1 VTTRPV
7 GAPVRE
13 SAAVSGRART
23 RTPTGPQSARSRED
37 PAAAY
42 TAARLYYG
50 DDLSQQEVAERLN
63 VSRSTVSRLLQ
74 LARDTGIVRIEVRP
88 PSPSAELSAELAQA
102 LELRSAVVVPAPARG
117 GGVQALVTPALA
129 ELSALRLA
137 PGSVLTTSS
146 GEALWHIAQTQ
157 RFPDLRG
164 VRLVPA
170 VGGMDEVEIRFQPN
184 EIARRIADAS
194 GADVSFLHVPV
205 LPSATLRRSIMAD
218 PEIAA
223 RLALWDR
230 LDAALV
236 GIGAAP
242 EQLVTG
248 PSHIMAERA
257 ALSSAVGNVASRHF
271 DLDGRPVEFAD
282 EARMLVVTRAQ
293 LKACGTVIAIAAGPI
308 KVPSIIGAARA
319 GLIDVLVTD
328 APTAS
333 RVIERL
339 SAPRSASP

>member
-1 VTTRPV
+1 VRTRPA
-7 GAPVRE
+7 GDPVRQ
-13 SAAVSGRART
+13 SALVSGRGRT
-23 RTPTGPQSARSRED
+23 RTPAGSPGARTRED

-74 LARDTGIVRIEVRP
+74 LARETGIVRIEVRP
-88 PSPSAELSAELAQA
+88 PSPSAELSAELAAA
-102 LELRSAVVVPAPARG
+102 LSLRSAVVVAAPPRG
-117 GGVQALVTPALA
+117 GGVHALVAPALA
-129 ELSALRLA
+129 ELAALRLG

-146 GEALWHIAQTQ
+146 GEALWHLAQTQ

-194 GADVSFLHVPV
+194 RAEVSFLHVPV
-205 LPSATLRRSIMAD
+205 LPSTTLRRSIMAD

-242 EQLVTG
+242 EQLETG
-248 PSHIMAERA
+248 PSHIMAARA
-257 ALSSAVGNVASRHF
+257 TLASAVGNVASRHF
-271 DLDGRPVEFAD
+271 DLEGAPVEFPD
-282 EARMLVVTRAQ
+282 EARMLVVSRDQ
-293 LKACGTVIAIAAGPI
+293 LKACGTVIGIAAGPV
-308 KVPSIIGAARA
+308 KVVSIIGAARA

-333 RVIERL
+333 GVLERL
-339 SAPRSASP
+339 AA

>member
-1 VTTRPV
+1 VTRRPA
-7 GAPVRE
+7 GHPVRE
-13 SAAVSGRART
+13 SALVSGRGRT
-23 RTPTGPQSARSRED
+23 RTPAGPPAARSRED

-74 LARDTGIVRIEVRP
+74 LARETGIVRIEVRP
-88 PSPSAELSAELAQA
+88 PSPSAELSAGLAEA

-146 GEALWHIAQTQ
+146 GEALWHIARTQ
-157 RFPDLRG
+157 KLPDLRG

-170 VGGMDEVEIRFQPN
+170 VGGMDEVEVRFQPN

-194 GADVSFLHVPV
+194 GADVSFLHVPA

-242 EQLVTG
+242 EVLETG
-248 PSHIMAERA
+248 PSHIMAARGE
-257 ALSSAVGNVASRHF
+257 LDSAVGNVASRHF
-271 DLDGRPVEFAD
+271 DLDGGPVEFPD

-293 LKACGTVIAIAAGPI
+293 LKACGTVIGVAAGPL
-308 KVPSIIGAARA
+308 KVVAIIGAARA

-333 RVIERL
+333 AVLERL
-339 SAPRSASP
+339 AAA